1 MRVRGP
7 LAPRGALSPAP
18 PERSNEPLDPH
29 VTATATRPKARSRR
43 STPAA
48 PALAIDPAA
57 ARALAAGTVGDPFQL
72 LGPQRDADG
81 TVVRVYLPP
90 AEAVDLLDAGSG
102 EPLAALQPLQEPGLF
117 AAWVPGSPRYRL
129 RIRWPGG
136 TVEETEDPYAF
147 GLLLGELDLHLISEG
162 CHHELARCLGAQV
175 MSVDGIPGVR
185 FAVWAPNAR
194 RVSVVGDF
202 NARDGRR
209 HPMRLRAGTGVWEL
223 FIPRL
228 RAGTTY
234 QFEILGRH
242 GEHPLPLKADP
253 VARQCEPAPRSG
265 SIVASPEEFVW
276 TDQAWLAQRASRQ
289 AVSAPLSIYEVH
301 APSWRRHDDGRPLD
315 WDALGDTLIPYV
327 RDMGF
332 THLELL
338 PIMAHPFGGS
348 WGYQPLGL
356 YAPQAAL
363 GEPAAFARF
372 VDRCHA
378 QDLGVILDWVPAHFP
393 TDAHG
398 LVRFDGTALY
408 EHEDPREGFH
418 QDWNTLIFNLGR
430 REVRG
435 FVIGS
440 ALHWLERFHVDGLRV
455 DAVASML
462 YRDYSRRPGEW
473 LPNHLGGRENLES
486 IDFLR
491 QLNAVIATRHPG
503 VMVIAEESTA
513 FPGVSHGV
521 DDGGLGF
528 SYKWNMGWMHDSL
541 AYMAQDPIHRRWHHD
556 RMTFGLLY
564 AFAERFVLPISH
576 DEVVH
581 GKGSLL
587 RKMPGDR
594 WQKFANLRA
603 YLSLLWTHPGKKL
616 LFMGSEFAQDAEWN
630 HDTQL
635 DWAALRDPLHGG
647 AQQLVRDLNRLFVRE
662 PALHE
667 ADDRPQGF
675 RWVIADDR
683 DNSVFAFVRQSASG
697 EALLVVCNF
706 TPVPQFNYRVGVP
719 RAGTWHE
726 LLNSDAAIYG
736 GSNLGNGGAVY
747 AQAQAAHGLCAS
759 VELCLPPLG
768 TLILRPGESL

>member
-1 MRVRGP
+1 M
-7 LAPRGALSPAP
+7 
-18 PERSNEPLDPH
+18 
-29 VTATATRPKARSRR
+29 TATATRQKRR
-43 STPAA
+43 PGRIAQSSAT
-48 PALAIDPAA
+48 LSLDPAA
-57 ARALAAGTVGDPFQL
+57 ARALAQGTVGDPFQL
-72 LGPQRDADG
+72 LGPHCDDEG
-81 TVVRVYLPP
+81 LTVRVFLPP
-90 AEAVDLLDAGSG
+90 AESVDLLAADSG
-102 EPLAALQPLQEPGLF
+102 ERIATMQPVQESGLF
-117 AAWVPGSPRYRL
+117 AARLPGSQRYRL

-147 GLLLGELDLHLISEG
+147 GVLLGELDLHLISEG
-162 CHHELARCLGAQV
+162 SHHELARCLGAQV
-175 MSVDGIPGVR
+175 MSIDGIAGVR

-209 HPMRLRAGTGVWEL
+209 HPMRLRLGTGVWEL
-223 FIPRL
+223 FVPRL
-228 RAGTTY
+228 PAGTVY

-242 GEHPLPLKADP
+242 CQHPLPLKADP

-265 SIVASPEEFVW
+265 SVVARDDEFAW
-276 TDQAWLAQRASRQ
+276 TDQEWMERRAARQ
-289 AVSAPLSIYEVH
+289 AVSSPLSIYEVH

-315 WDALGDTLIPYV
+315 WDALGDSLIPYV
-327 RDMGF
+327 RDLGF

-378 QDLGVILDWVPAHFP
+378 QGLGVILDWVPAHFP

-398 LVRFDGTALY
+398 LARFDGTALY

-440 ALHWLERFHVDGLRV
+440 ALHWLERFHIDGLRV

-473 LPNHLGGRENLES
+473 IPNHLGGRENLEA

-491 QLNAVIATRHPG
+491 SLNAVIAARHPG

-513 FPGVSHGV
+513 FPAVSHPV
-521 DDGGLGF
+521 EAGGLGF
-528 SYKWNMGWMHDSL
+528 AYKWNMGWMHDTL
-541 AYMAQDPIHRRWHHD
+541 HYIQNDPIHRTYHHNE
-556 RMTFGLLY
+556 MSFGLIY
-564 AFAERFVLPISH
+564 AYSEHFILPISH

-581 GKGSLL
+581 GKHSLID
-587 RKMPGDR
+587 KMPGDR

-603 YLSLLWTHPGKKL
+603 YLTFMWMHPGKKL
-616 LFMGSEFAQDAEWN
+616 LFMGCEFGQWREWN
-630 HDTQL
+630 HDQQL
-635 DWAALRDPLHGG
+635 DWYLLQYSEHQGV
-647 AQQLVRDLNRLFVRE
+647 QKLVADLNRLYRE
-662 PALHE
+662 LPALHE
-667 ADDRPQGF
+667 QDCQPQGF
-675 RWVIADDR
+675 QWLIGDDAA
-683 DNSVFAFVRQSASG
+683 NSVYAWLRWSSQG
-697 EALLVVCNF
+697 EPLLVVANF
-706 TPVPQFNYRVGVP
+706 TPVPREGYRIGVP
-719 RAGTWHE
+719 FGEQWQE
-726 LLNSDAAIYG
+726 LLNSDAELYA
-736 GSNLGNGGAVY
+736 GSNVGNLGAV
-747 AQAQAAHGLCAS
+747 AADEIASHGQPLSLA
-759 VELCLPPLG
+759 LNLPPLG
-768 TLILRPGESL
+768 VLVMKPA